1 MKLPARLFLPLA
13 MYSLLCAV
21 ALLASSGCTAADN
34 TNANTTATTTVTPP
48 PAGAPAQQ
56 NLTVAERP
64 QKIKDQMTARGEQ
77 DEAAPTLRFVEPREG
92 QAITG
97 STVNV
102 KLALAGELKGY
113 KPGKDP
119 ATNMGNHIHVILD
132 NQPYE
137 AYYNLDQPFELRNV
151 TEGKHTLRVFA
162 SRPWHESYKNTG
174 SFQMV
179 AFTVKG
185 GGDAS
190 KPTTTATGQ
199 TMADNKNAVNANAN
213 KSAAN
218 ANTNANAANANAA
231 NANAAASPTPA
242 REGKDMPSSQAG
254 EIDAKKPL
262 LTYSR
267 PKGDYKGADADA
279 IMIDFWLS
287 NAKLKGDGGD
297 YRVRYSVN
305 GGEPKFIET
314 WQPIWLTGWTAG
326 KHTIKLELVDKD
338 GNVVE
343 NGGYNSTS
351 RDINVSK

>member
-1 MKLPARLFLPLA
+1 MKLPARLFLTVAL
-13 MYSLLCAV
+13 YSLAALALV
-21 ALLASSGCTAADN
+21 AASACTAADN
-34 TNANTTATTTVTPP
+34 SNGNTTATTNVTPP
-48 PAGAPAQQ
+48 PAGSPSPL

-64 QKIKDQMTARGEQ
+64 QKIKDQMQTRGEQ
-77 DEAAPTLRFVEPREG
+77 DAAAPALRFVEPREG
-92 QAITG
+92 ATING

-102 KLALAGELKGY
+102 RLTLAGDLKGY

-119 ATNMGNHIHVILD
+119 ATQMGNHIHVILD

-162 SRPWHESYKNTG
+162 SRPWHESYKNEG

-179 AFTVKG
+179 TFTVKG

-199 TMADNKNAVNANAN
+199 TMADNR
-213 KSAAN
+213 N
-218 ANTNANAANANAA
+218 ANTNANANATNSNANAA
-231 NANAAASPTPA
+231 NSNANANATATPA
-242 REGKDMPSSQAG
+242 REGKEMASSQAG
-254 EIDAKKPL
+254 EVDRAKPL

-267 PKGDYKGADADA
+267 PKGDYKGADAEA

-287 NAKLKGDGGD
+287 NAKLQADGGD

-305 GGEPKFIET
+305 GGEPKFIEK
-314 WQPIWLTGWTAG
+314 WEPIWLTGWTAG
-326 KHTIKLELVDKD
+326 KHTVKVELVDRE

-343 NGGYNSTS
+343 NGGYNTTS
-351 RDINVSK
+351 RDINVTR